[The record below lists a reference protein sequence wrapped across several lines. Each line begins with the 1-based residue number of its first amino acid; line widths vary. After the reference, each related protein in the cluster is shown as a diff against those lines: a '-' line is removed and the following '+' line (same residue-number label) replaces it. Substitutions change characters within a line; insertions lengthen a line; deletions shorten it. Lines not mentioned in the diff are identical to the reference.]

1 MSMTRDEELLA
12 RRFIDLSRQAQQRD
26 AVLFG
31 DGEINV
37 FPDAGQAGRI
47 LQRHGHSFCKE

>member
-26 AVLFG
+26 TVLFS
-31 DGEINV
+31 EYLNLNELNI
-37 FPDAGQAGRI
+37 FHQIGRA
-47 LQRHGHSFCKE
+47 HV